1 MRFIRDQSGQR
12 IPAKW
17 VTVQKTLSIK
27 KPGKSFFLK
36 GRQEIRLITLKES
49 NHDAVLSLY
58 SDICYDPYDDK
69 LPQHKATCEDE
80 ENEEAEYQELL
91 LTSVVWY
98 LYSRLIIWL
107 GLESIT
113 RSLVYRMT
121 ITVLSTVYVVK
132 VFFCGK
138 KYVF

>member
-12 IPAKW
+12 IPAKC
-17 VTVQKTLSIK
+17 VTVQKILSIK

-36 GRQEIRLITLKES
+36 GRQEIRLDTLKES

-91 LTSVVWY
+91 LTSVVEY
-98 LYSRLIIWL
+98 LCSR
-107 GLESIT
+107 T
-113 RSLVYRMT
+113 
-121 ITVLSTVYVVK
+121 
-132 VFFCGK
+132 F
-138 KYVF
+138 